1 VRLRACPPARLPA
14 CPQWPGSHGRWN
26 MLMIHRGFLPGYFA
40 ARCEHLCARAETQ
53 RGSPRECVRWSW
65 FAVRPA
71 PHVSTADSV
80 CLGGQRLQVGPAA
93 LDVSSP
99 GTQCW
104 VPGYFGT
111 YTAAST
117 PVAMSVGRPLRAV
130 TEAVDR
136 VTVHGTHRHS
146 RSTTF
151 ESSVRV
157 GSQPVP
163 LHHLRVRR
171 RTRPGKPREVNLFLS
186 SSFYHPVPPSP
197 RPPVPRPLS
206 SLLQGNSSLL
216 TYYTRSLNSFSL

>member
-1 VRLRACPPARLPA
+1 
-14 CPQWPGSHGRWN
+14 
-26 MLMIHRGFLPGYFA
+26 MLMIHRGFPPGHFA
-40 ARCEHLCARAETQ
+40 DRCEHLCARAETQ

-71 PHVSTADSV
+71 PHVPTADSV

-99 GTQCW
+99 GTQYW

-111 YTAAST
+111 YCVYGGQDAGGHVRR
-117 PVAMSVGRPLRAV
+117 PPLRAV
-130 TEAVDR
+130 TEAVD
-136 VTVHGTHRHS
+136 S

-157 GSQPVP
+157 GSQPVL

-186 SSFYHPVPPSP
+186 SSSYHPVP
-197 RPPVPRPLS
+197 RPPTRVPRPA
-206 SLLQGNSSLL
+206 SLILPAA
-216 TYYTRSLNSFSL
+216 RKF